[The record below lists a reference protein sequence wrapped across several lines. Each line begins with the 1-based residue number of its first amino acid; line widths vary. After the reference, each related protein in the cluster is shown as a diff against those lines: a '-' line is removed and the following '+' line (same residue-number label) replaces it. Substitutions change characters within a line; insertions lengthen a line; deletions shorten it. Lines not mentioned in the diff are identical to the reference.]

1 MKKLL
6 CLASDSDDDVDEVVR
21 VGMVRL
27 SVGMQLEVPTT
38 DLTSVR
44 DPFEDTNRLHFQH
57 WYPWLPIWWRGRV
70 LVDKTKDDNY
80 VFLMDWDADKILSF
94 THICF
99 RGAFVEML
107 IVMVMLIMMMR
118 LPSPFRTVRC
128 EADTVEQMGRRLMWR
143 LLIVNTI
150 HR

>member
-1 MKKLL
+1 MEAHRQSCNQNVSFVIRAMKKLL

-57 WYPWLPIWWRGRV
+57 
-70 LVDKTKDDNY
+70 
-80 VFLMDWDADKILSF
+80 
-94 THICF
+94 
-99 RGAFVEML
+99 
-107 IVMVMLIMMMR
+107 
-118 LPSPFRTVRC
+118 
-128 EADTVEQMGRRLMWR
+128 
-143 LLIVNTI
+143 
-150 HR
+150 

>member
-1 MKKLL
+1 MSCVYIIAMKKLL

-57 WYPWLPIWWRGRV
+57 
-70 LVDKTKDDNY
+70 
-80 VFLMDWDADKILSF
+80 
-94 THICF
+94 
-99 RGAFVEML
+99 
-107 IVMVMLIMMMR
+107 
-118 LPSPFRTVRC
+118 
-128 EADTVEQMGRRLMWR
+128 
-143 LLIVNTI
+143 
-150 HR
+150 